1 MFNVVYPD
9 SHFSDDDEGIDFQTA
24 ITNNV
29 EEFDCTLWKDGDVN
43 SLPHPSF
50 IATPGITVEIPDDA
64 RELFFLNLFLTPEIV
79 ECLLE
84 ETNRYAS
91 LYLILHKDNLKP
103 TLDYNA
109 WPKEGITK
117 SKMMLFF
124 AYYMGILKKD
134 SLRSYWTIDSVSS
147 TPFPSVM
154 LRRDFL
160 NILGFLHCSNPADY
174 IPRDNLVITQRRS
187 LVKFYH

>member
-24 ITNNV
+24 ITNDV

-43 SLPHPSF
+43 LLPHPPF
-50 IATPGITVEIPDDA
+50 IATPDITIEIPNDA

-91 LYLILHKDNLKP
+91 LYLILHKENLKP
-103 TLDYNA
+103 TSDYND
-109 WPKEGITK
+109 WP
-117 SKMMLFF
+117 
-124 AYYMGILKKD
+124 
-134 SLRSYWTIDSVSS
+134 
-147 TPFPSVM
+147 
-154 LRRDFL
+154 
-160 NILGFLHCSNPADY
+160 
-174 IPRDNLVITQRRS
+174 
-187 LVKFYH
+187 